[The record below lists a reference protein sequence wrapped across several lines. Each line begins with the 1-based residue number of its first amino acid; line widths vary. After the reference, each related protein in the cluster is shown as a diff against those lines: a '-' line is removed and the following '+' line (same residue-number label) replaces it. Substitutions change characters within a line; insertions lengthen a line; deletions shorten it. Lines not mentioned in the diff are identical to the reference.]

1 MGNKT
6 KAEILSSDPNEL
18 NPSDLK
24 KYNKW
29 TSVQQ
34 LSGELEPPAKTSQI
48 ADAILEGKIT
58 AEEDTFLELTPLIE
72 AYILEKQAKDEET
85 RIAYNSKTVNYENG
99 VNLWRLIYKSAND
112 VLGFEKLVLGMS
124 MGKSGVL
131 VLVSDTKDYKTV
143 LSTEYVHD
151 STLFKV
157 IGKDGEDDK
166 WVIK

>member
-18 NPSDLK
+18 NQSDLK
-24 KYNKW
+24 KYKKW
-29 TSVQQ
+29 EAKKTEDIMFGS
-34 LSGELEPPAKTSQI
+34 AKTSQI
-48 ADAILEGKIT
+48 ADATLEGKLT
-58 AEEDTFLELTPLIE
+58 EEEDTFLELTPLVE
-72 AYILEKQAKDEET
+72 ADILEKQAKDEET